1 MQQPERMEET
11 HPRACPDITMSIY
24 TEYFQK
30 ILNGRESSM
39 RVCMPPEMLTKELR
53 VTTSEGTDELTPA
66 EGKKLRVWGI
76 WACCTITGN
85 LTSTLRATLAFG
97 TGHTTDS
104 SKILSSHRCGKGDV
118 SHCVTMT
125 GINVVGATDEVL
137 RLTNLTYSLGTVI
150 YRTIVYYTEE

>member
-1 MQQPERMEET
+1 MN
-11 HPRACPDITMSIY
+11 Y
-24 TEYFQK
+24 VEYVQRIFSGK
-30 ILNGRESSM
+30 ESSA

-53 VTTSEGTDELTPA
+53 VTTSLATDDLTPTS
-66 EGKKLRVWGI
+66 GKRLRIWGV

-97 TGHTTDS
+97 TGHTTDT
-104 SKILSSHRCGKGDV
+104 SKILASHRCGKGDV

-125 GINVVGATDEVL
+125 GINVVGDVDEIL